1 MTDSSCY
8 FCKSPFPDFYTSHC
22 EKCKCSSYSYLSS
35 YNLYVL
41 FRFNSQLELITPYGF
56 DPNLKFHSMLYY
68 PNRYPE
74 NNVFIY
80 YPNKSSLSSQI
91 LSPSD
96 AQSLLRRALSLS
108 LFI

>member
-1 MTDSSCY
+1 M
-8 FCKSPFPDFYTSHC
+8 FY
-22 EKCKCSSYSYLSS
+22 L
-35 YNLYVL
+35 
-41 FRFNSQLELITPYGF
+41 QLELIPPYGF

-74 NNVFIY
+74 NNVFVY
-80 YPNKSSLSSQI
+80 YPNQSISLSLSSQI